1 MDKLDIFELD
11 PKTKVITTV
20 EELRSLYLTGVK
32 DVIEDDDVDV
42 LIMGEIV

>member
-11 PKTKVITTV
+11 PKTKIITTV

-32 DVIEDDDVDV
+32 DVIEEDDVDV
-42 LIMGEIV
+42 LIIGDII